1 MALHHRLDG
10 GEFVERFGWLAL
22 NGDFPI
28 FRVLRTVMFR
38 RGFTWCMN
46 GHACAMRTD
55 PMNTMKWDTRTS
67 LWFGIR
73 QYSDGQLMGSWK
85 VSKGRRRDFF
95 FFAAVV
101 GACRQ
106 RISQIYRSKVQA
118 VDKEPRKLGAWN
130 MGAVAVKWCSG
141 EEKRGRTYSKD
152 VGFTQRRLSDR

>member
-1 MALHHRLDG
+1 MHEWACLRDENQPNEYHEMG
-10 GEFVERFGWLAL
+10 YQNFFVVW
-22 NGDFPI
+22 DSPI
-28 FRVLRTVMFR
+28 FRWAIDGVLE
-38 RGFTWCMN
+38 GEQ
-46 GHACAMRTD
+46 GEEE
-55 PMNTMKWDTRTS
+55 
-67 LWFGIR
+67 G
-73 QYSDGQLMGSWK
+73 
-85 VSKGRRRDFF
+85 FF